1 MEIYKIAI
9 PLIFSRLGDMTAS
22 LIYFS
27 FAGHFIVDSLDS
39 ASFALASI
47 SFITVIGIGFFSPT
61 LIKIAG
67 SNDLNTNNIK
77 SEITISLRLSILFGV
92 LIICII
98 FFVHKIALTPITN
111 LTNREDIQA
120 LLLISL
126 SIPAIYL
133 QVTIFNFFNGVQ
145 KTHYEVIYTWTFN
158 ICLTS
163 ACIVLINTNS
173 AITLPDFILIY
184 SCLRCAFATLA
195 LFYFNSKIHLYIN
208 NSQKS
213 IQIPKEQYLKYIAR
227 GLPMALCFGGESFLF
242 FILSFISKNLGE
254 NNLSAYQASLHFI
267 SIIYMI
273 SIGIGNATGLIA
285 ARHFTR
291 RDLGSLKKTYIQGLK
306 SGLLTLAP
314 FLLASVLWK
323 ENISM
328 TYTSD
333 STIRKLI
340 ETNTLYSIPF
350 LTFEFVYVLTR
361 TILRSMDD
369 FWAPTLLT
377 ILTLNIFGI
386 ALCAILLN
394 FYRNIHSIFI
404 TLTICSFI
412 LMLTMFWR
420 LTFLLKIHSSQPIGK
435 L

>member
-1 MEIYKIAI
+1 
-9 PLIFSRLGDMTAS
+9 
-22 LIYFS
+22 
-27 FAGHFIVDSLDS
+27 
-39 ASFALASI
+39 
-47 SFITVIGIGFFSPT
+47 
-61 LIKIAG
+61 
-67 SNDLNTNNIK
+67 
-77 SEITISLRLSILFGV
+77 
-92 LIICII
+92 
-98 FFVHKIALTPITN
+98 
-111 LTNREDIQA
+111 
-120 LLLISL
+120 
-126 SIPAIYL
+126 
-133 QVTIFNFFNGVQ
+133 
-145 KTHYEVIYTWTFN
+145 
-158 ICLTS
+158 
-163 ACIVLINTNS
+163 
-173 AITLPDFILIY
+173 
-184 SCLRCAFATLA
+184 
-195 LFYFNSKIHLYIN
+195 
-208 NSQKS
+208 
-213 IQIPKEQYLKYIAR
+213 
-227 GLPMALCFGGESFLF
+227 MALCFGGESFLF

-291 RDLGSLKKTYIQGLK
+291 RDLGLLKKTYIQGLK
-306 SGLLTLAP
+306 SGLLALAP

-350 LTFEFVYVLTR
+350 LAFEFIYVLTR

-369 FWAPTLLT
+369 FWVPTLLT

-386 ALCAILLN
+386 TLCATLLH
-394 FYRNIHSIFI
+394 FYRTIHSIFI
-404 TLTICSFI
+404 ALIICSLI

-420 LTFLLKIHSSQPIGK
+420 LIFLLKTHSSQPIDK

>member
-1 MEIYKIAI
+1 
-9 PLIFSRLGDMTAS
+9 
-22 LIYFS
+22 
-27 FAGHFIVDSLDS
+27 
-39 ASFALASI
+39 
-47 SFITVIGIGFFSPT
+47 
-61 LIKIAG
+61 
-67 SNDLNTNNIK
+67 
-77 SEITISLRLSILFGV
+77 
-92 LIICII
+92 
-98 FFVHKIALTPITN
+98 
-111 LTNREDIQA
+111 
-120 LLLISL
+120 
-126 SIPAIYL
+126 
-133 QVTIFNFFNGVQ
+133 
-145 KTHYEVIYTWTFN
+145 
-158 ICLTS
+158 
-163 ACIVLINTNS
+163 
-173 AITLPDFILIY
+173 
-184 SCLRCAFATLA
+184 
-195 LFYFNSKIHLYIN
+195 
-208 NSQKS
+208 
-213 IQIPKEQYLKYIAR
+213 
-227 GLPMALCFGGESFLF
+227 MALCFGGESFLF

-333 STIRKLI
+333 STIRKII

-394 FYRNIHSIFI
+394 FYHNIHSIFI

-420 LTFLLKIHSSQPIGK
+420 LKFLLKIHSSQPIGK